1 MAAELIF
8 NVGLLVFF
16 VYCFFFVG
24 GIIKEPY
31 PNMLDA
37 AEWPRI
43 LLGLLIICLIANIVK
58 IYMGKK
64 SGESFKINFKLKEI
78 VKSKFFVG
86 SALMLIYSIVLDY
99 AGFITSSIIF
109 FALYSYLLGQRN
121 WKKLIFSSLFSVVA
135 LYVIFNG
142 MLDIMLPR
150 GIGAFRNF
158 ALFLETLI

>member
-1 MAAELIF
+1 MAAELLF

-16 VYCFFFVG
+16 IYCFFFVG

-37 AEWPRI
+37 AEWSRI
-43 LLGLLIICLIANIVK
+43 LLALLIICLIANIVK
-58 IYMGKK
+58 IYKGKK
-64 SGESFKINFKLKEI
+64 REEGFKVNFNLKEI
-78 VKSKFFVG
+78 VKSKFFIG
-86 SALMLIYSIVLDY
+86 SALMLVYSIVLDY

-109 FALYSYLLGQRN
+109 FSLYSYLLGQRS
-121 WKKLIFSSLFSVVA
+121 WKKLILSSLVSVVA

-150 GIGAFRNF
+150 GIGVFRNF
-158 ALFLETLI
+158 ALFLETFI